1 MLAGVVLATIIAVQE
16 RIIGRK
22 RGKFARNGYIGG
34 TIKSS
39 RRAIG
44 ARVTAVTTRWV
55 LKTQECTDSMV
66 TAIAIFRATQTDHIG
81 WE

>member
-1 MLAGVVLATIIAVQE
+1 MIVGVVLASLIAVQE
-16 RIIGRK
+16 RIIG
-22 RGKFARNGYIGG
+22 KFAGNGDGAG
-34 TIKSS
+34 TIKST

-66 TAIAIFRATQTDHIG
+66 TVIAIFRATQTDRIG

>member
-22 RGKFARNGYIGG
+22 KGTFASNGNIGG
-34 TIKSS
+34 TIKS

-66 TAIAIFRATQTDHIG
+66 TVIAIFRATQTDHIG